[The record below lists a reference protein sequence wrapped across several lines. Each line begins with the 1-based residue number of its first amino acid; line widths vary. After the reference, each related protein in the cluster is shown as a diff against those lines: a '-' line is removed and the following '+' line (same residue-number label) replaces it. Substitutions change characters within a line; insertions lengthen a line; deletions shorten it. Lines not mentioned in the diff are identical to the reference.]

1 MIVITNHTK
10 TFAEIFEA
18 YNDFYYHYL
27 HCGIPTTISSAAP
40 TQESNLR
47 TLYYMLYAKFG
58 NSHITNLD
66 ENQFIYKLFTII
78 FQYGPTWEK
87 RLDVQSKLRGIED
100 TDLLIGAKAIYNHA
114 YNPSTDPSTSTTT
127 ELDYINEQNT
137 TNYKKSKMDAYTQLW
152 DLLATDVTE
161 EFLMRFKPLFKK
173 FVSPIL
179 FSFEEE

>member
-1 MIVITNHTK
+1 MIVINNHTK
-10 TFAEIFEA
+10 TFSEVFEA
-18 YNDFYYHYL
+18 YNDFYYYYL
-27 HCGIPTTISSAAP
+27 HCGIPTTISSRGP
-40 TQESNLR
+40 DQESNLR

-66 ENQFIYKLFTII
+66 ENQFIYKLFTIV

-87 RLDVQSKLRGIED
+87 RLDVQSKLRAISD
-100 TDLLIGAKAIYNHA
+100 DDLLVGAKAVYNRA
-114 YNPSTDPSTSTTT
+114 LNPEQTPQTGDLT
-127 ELDYINEQNT
+127 ELEYINEQNT

-161 EFLMRFKPLFKK
+161 EFLSRFKPLFKK

-179 FSFEEE
+179 FTFEEE